1 MDDGPFEEPFQPP
14 VEEPP
19 IERKKRRKRQ
29 PRPEPM
35 PRNVTISLEKA
46 LEITAKVKDE
56 DGMLLLEIVRLLNTT
71 SKRSRRRITAALG
84 QIFK

>member
-1 MDDGPFEEPFQPP
+1 MDDLPEFHEP
-14 VEEPP
+14 EPEFSEP
-19 IERKKRRKRQ
+19 AIAPRKRKRQ

-56 DGMLLLEIVRLLNTT
+56 DGMLLLEIVKLLNTT
-71 SKRSRRRITAALG
+71 AKKSRRRIVQALG
-84 QIFK
+84 QLFK